1 MFHAHLPRLP
11 QWARMESI
19 DRTCMRIR
27 YAPPSL
33 AGPVT
38 DESTL
43 PVQTIAFDPPLQGTT
58 DTRKRLVAMSEAGQA
73 ANAQFARPKHSRDFW
88 GEYNLETLL
97 EHADVVLMHRAT
109 PVALL
114 AVACALMC
122 TPAPP
127 AADAPAR
134 WLARGVYGV
143 HSAVHMAA
151 VPLVLLLV
159 PMCAVLAVRCVA
171 WLSRVWTNAAP
182 VPTEPALLASW
193 AWATLTTPTLPR
205 LDRNAWNDETVVITG
220 GARGFGAELALRLSQ
235 KGARVITLDIAKTT
249 VKHPNLVAYHCDIS
263 RQNEVLSV
271 TRNILYRHGAPTML
285 INNAAVRNGH
295 PLLDTPVGDIARVLD
310 TNTMAHFW
318 TLKEFLPPMVEK
330 RRGHIV
336 TVSSMMGQTG
346 VAQMI
351 DYVASKHALVGLHE
365 SLRFELDAIYKTPF
379 VRTTL
384 VTTGH
389 LQETSM
395 FSGIQYN
402 AFARF
407 LAPPVSTAKVANAV
421 IDALEC
427 QESRIVAIPW
437 YAAWTPFLRVLP
449 SFVRDGIQALL
460 GANYSMTTAPKPPRE
475 GERAPDT
482 AT

>member
-73 ANAQFARPKHSRDFW
+73 ANAQFARAKHSRDFW

-122 TPAPP
+122 TPTPP

-159 PMCAVLAVRCVA
+159 LMCAVLAVRCVA

-460 GANYSMTTAPKPPRE
+460 GANHSMTTAPKPPRE

>member
-73 ANAQFARPKHSRDFW
+73 ANAQFARAKHSRDFW

-122 TPAPP
+122 TPTPP

-460 GANYSMTTAPKPPRE
+460 GANHSMTTASKPPRE